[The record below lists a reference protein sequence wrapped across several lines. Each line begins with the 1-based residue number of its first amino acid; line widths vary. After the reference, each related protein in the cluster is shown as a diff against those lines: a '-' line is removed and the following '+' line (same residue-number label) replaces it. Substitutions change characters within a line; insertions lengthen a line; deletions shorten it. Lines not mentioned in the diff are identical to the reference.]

1 MNRLTRRDKYG
12 KADTS
17 YYISAMFFDKESK
30 KVIEKILESLA
41 SYEDLELTPEQIREV
56 DRLYASKCKE
66 VAELKKELDEAQRFI
81 ENDC

>member
-30 KVIEKILESLA
+30 KS
-41 SYEDLELTPEQIREV
+41 
-56 DRLYASKCKE
+56 
-66 VAELKKELDEAQRFI
+66 
-81 ENDC
+81 N